1 VAYSKASY
9 GDQMTGASGANTPI
23 GPGGAQRAARM
34 AQGGTARFALGTIVL
49 LLLVS
54 TLSIFVVRPYV
65 IEPFYI
71 PSASMEPTL
80 HGCPGCEPDRV
91 LVDKLTY
98 RFRDPGRGEIVVF
111 NRPADLQASESRL
124 IKRVIGLPGDVV
136 SGHDGSVWIGN
147 ARLDEPYVE
156 PNCDGTRDFAAVTV
170 PKGDV
175 FLMGDNRCNSLDGRV
190 FGPVKE
196 STIVGRAFM
205 VVWPADRVHWL

>member
-1 VAYSKASY
+1 
-9 GDQMTGASGANTPI
+9 MTEASGAHAPI
-23 GPGGAQRAARM
+23 GQQRNPRTARM
-34 AQGGTARFALGTIVL
+34 ARGGTARFALGTVAL
-49 LLLVS
+49 LLIVS
-54 TLSIFVVRPYV
+54 ALSIFVVRPYV
-65 IEPFYI
+65 TEPFYI

-91 LVDKLTY
+91 LVDKVTY
-98 RFRDPGRGEIVVF
+98 RFRDPDRGEIVVF
-111 NRPADLQASESRL
+111 TRPADLHVSESRL
-124 IKRVIGLPGDVV
+124 IKRVVGLPGDVV
-136 SGHDGSVWIGN
+136 SGHGGSVWIGSR
-147 ARLDEPYVE
+147 RLDEPYVE

-205 VVWPADRVHWL
+205 IVWPADRVHWL